1 MLHIEVDFALI
12 SDVFQGVDNLMYVKV
27 CISDFRVFLRLPFL
41 LGGLDYTPCMCT
53 SEEVLNLID

>member
-1 MLHIEVDFALI
+1 
-12 SDVFQGVDNLMYVKV
+12 MYVKV
-27 CISDFRVFLRLPFL
+27 CISDFRVFLRLPCL